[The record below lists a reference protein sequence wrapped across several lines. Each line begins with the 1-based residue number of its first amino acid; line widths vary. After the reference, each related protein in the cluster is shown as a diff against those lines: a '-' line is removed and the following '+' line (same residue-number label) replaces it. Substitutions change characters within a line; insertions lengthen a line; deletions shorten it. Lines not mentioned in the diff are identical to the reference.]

1 MDAWRTG
8 EVEVGGV
15 RLHYARVGGGP
26 PLVLA
31 HGFSDDG
38 GCWASIAEA
47 LAGEYDLIMPDA
59 RGHGRSSAPEREYG
73 PEAHAR
79 DLAGLI
85 AGLGLERP
93 LLLGHSMGAISIM
106 TLAALHPGLPRA
118 IALEDPPPW
127 WMFAGPIAVDD
138 GWRTQTRAWIAG
150 FQSQSVDALVAA
162 RQAESPEWPPADLRP
177 WVESKRRLSQNV
189 FNNQRSAEAG
199 WRDGLRRISCP
210 ALLLTGD
217 VERGAMVSPAQA
229 EALRALLPQLRTA
242 HLPGA
247 SHDVRR
253 RQFAPYVA
261 AVRAF
266 FAQLP
271 PAA

>member
-8 EVEVGGV
+8 EVEVDGV
-15 RLHYARVGGGP
+15 RLRYARAGSGP

-47 LAGEYDLIMPDA
+47 LAGEYELIMPDA
-59 RGHGRSSAPEREYG
+59 RGHGRSSAPERDYG
-73 PEAHAR
+73 AEAHAR

-85 AGLGLERP
+85 GALELGRP

-127 WMFAGPIAVDD
+127 WTLDEPILVDD
-138 GWRTQTRAWIAG
+138 GWREQGKAWIAG
-150 FQSQSVDALVAA
+150 FQERSVDELVAA
-162 RQAESPEWPPADLRP
+162 RQAESPEWPAADFRP
-177 WVESKRRLSQNV
+177 WVESKRRLHPNV
-189 FNNQRSAEAG
+189 FNNERSVAGG
-199 WRDGLRRISCP
+199 WRDSLRRISCP
-210 ALLLTGD
+210 ALLLAGD
-217 VERGAMVSPAQA
+217 VELGAMVAA
-229 EALRALLPQLRTA
+229 EHAAKLRELIPQLQLA

-266 FAQLP
+266 FAQVP
-271 PAA
+271 PA